1 MSSVPELPSFH
12 LLHMAGQRADTLFA
26 DQASPVTP
34 RQYVVMAVLECRA
47 DTSQTDIVRTTGIDR
62 STVAD
67 LVKRLVA
74 AGYVQRERS
83 EDDARAYVVRLTN
96 TGQEVLDASRGTA
109 ALTNERLSAPVAGHQ
124 ARFLEELTRVANG
137 TNLSADGVPQRPKP
151 LR

>member
-83 EDDARAYVVRLTN
+83 EDDARAYVVRLTDA
-96 TGQEVLDASRGTA
+96 GQEVLDANRGVA
-109 ALTNERLSAPVAGHQ
+109 ALTNERLFAPVASHR
-124 ARFLEELTRVANG
+124 ARFLEELAQVAKG
-137 TNLSADGVPQRPKP
+137 TNLSTDRAPPPPKP